1 MATDN
6 SSYTS
11 PKHKLLN
18 FFHSSRDKWKAK
30 CLEAKATIKTLKNRI
45 RFLERSKEEWKEKAR
60 QREAENNELKTR
72 LLEAEQ
78 KLEELK
84 KKEVEQPAN
93 NVSLELFEL
102 ALPRHH
108 YAVGQVLWFISLVLS
123 AALSLRASS
132 EAMSLTKALFGLGVA
147 IPCWSSGRLWLLR
160 LGYYKLTRAKEQAAD
175 WAWIVDHHIEVGE
188 GKCLIILGVRLAD
201 LPEVGQCLRHE
212 DVEPIELYPVRHS
225 DGKTI
230 YQQLEKAGKKTGIPR
245 EIVGDQG
252 SDLKKGIEEF
262 CQKHEQTSYIYDIKH
277 ATAAVL
283 KRELSDD
290 PAWVSFTRSMSQS
303 KSRMQQTG
311 LAHLCPPAQRAKARY
326 MNIDQQ
332 IEWGTKTLKLVDEAS
347 REGKKRAAGQE
358 VVEKLGWL
366 REYREELVEWGEML
380 TVVKGTE
387 EFVRKQGLYRGGEK
401 WLEKQLGTKQA
412 SERAKKVRQEL
423 VDFVASESAKAKE
436 GERLL
441 GSSEVIESVIGK
453 LKRVEGEPTA
463 RGMTAM
469 ILSVAAIVSKT
480 SKEVVQKALEK
491 VKTKKV
497 LEWSKKNLGKTVRAK
512 RKEAFSGGKKEE
524 QKWDQ
529 LKKAA

>member
-45 RFLERSKEEWKEKAR
+45 RFLERSKEEWKEKAK
-60 QREAENNELKTR
+60 QREAENTELKAR
-72 LLEAEQ
+72 WLEAE
-78 KLEELK
+78 KELEELK
-84 KKEVEQPAN
+84 KKEVEQSPN
-93 NVSLELFEL
+93 HVSLEPFDL

-108 YAVGQVLWFISLVLS
+108 YSVGQVLWFISLVLS
-123 AALSLRASS
+123 AAISLRASS
-132 EAMSLTKALFGLGVA
+132 EAMSITSALFGLGVT
-147 IPCWSSGRLWLLR
+147 IPSWSSGRLWLLR

-175 WAWIVDHHIEVGE
+175 WVWIVDHHIAVGE
-188 GKCLIILGVRLAD
+188 GKCLIILGVRLAQ

-212 DVEPIELYPVRHS
+212 DVEPIELFPVPHS
-225 DGKTI
+225 DGKI
-230 YQQLEKAGKKTGIPR
+230 VYQQLEKAAKKTGIPR
-245 EIVGDQG
+245 EIVADQG

-262 CQKHEQTSYIYDIKH
+262 CQKHEQTSYVYDIKH

-290 PAWVSFTRSMSQS
+290 PAWVAFTRSLGQT
-303 KSRMQQTG
+303 KSRLQQTE
-311 LAHLCPPAQRAKARY
+311 LAHLCPPAQRAKAQY
-326 MNIDQQ
+326 MNIARQ
-332 IEWGTKTLKLVDEAS
+332 IEWGSKTLKLVDEAS
-347 REGKKRAAGQE
+347 LEGNKRAGE
-358 VVEKLGWL
+358 MVEKLGWL
-366 REYREELVEWGEML
+366 REYRAELGEWGEML
-380 TVVKGTE
+380 EVVEGSE
-387 EFVRKQGLYRGGEK
+387 EFVRKQGLYQGAEQ
-401 WLEKQLGTKQA
+401 WLEKQLGSQPR

-423 VDFVASESAKAKE
+423 VAFVASEAGKATE

-463 RGMTAM
+463 RGMTSM

-480 SKEVVQKALEK
+480 SKEIVQKALAK

-497 LEWSKKNLGKTVRAK
+497 LEWSKKNLGKTVQAK
-512 RKEAFSGGKKEE
+512 RKEAFSSGGKEE
-524 QKWDQ
+524 QKRDQ